1 LGSEFL
7 HKLVREQGGAYG
19 AGASLGM
26 NGVFNIHS
34 YRDPQTL
41 GTYENYRKAIKEIA
55 DGNFE

>member
-1 LGSEFL
+1 M